1 MFEPL
6 GDNKSLVNT
15 YSMRNLFAKVVES
28 GDGLFYTS
36 DQPSPFSSAEFRDIT
51 RSSVL
56 YLSAFITAGGL
67 LNIIRRGE
75 PHIEMWLSLVAATL
89 TMLLVWR
96 VPTSSRHMVTG
107 LHVLMA
113 MMVVNISVQVVHGVH
128 YQLMCVLPFY
138 LIWIGLLPTLVVA
151 AGAILVTS
159 ITVALAGDNPLI
171 PENVMLAVATCI
183 VVHFAKVQVRR
194 QLQLAS
200 SDVLTG
206 ALNRRYL
213 LTQLSSMRADFVRTK
228 RVSSLVLIDV
238 DGLKSINDSLGHRA
252 GDAVLKSFSRIT
264 RERIRGSDFLF
275 RIGGDEFALILS
287 DAKSHAALSV
297 SNDLR
302 QLVREQVADGAPNF
316 SLSLG
321 VCCVEDSASANDW
334 LERADEALYEAKS
347 NGGDTARLAT

>member
-1 MFEPL
+1 M
-6 GDNKSLVNT
+6 
-15 YSMRNLFAKVVES
+15 
-28 GDGLFYTS
+28 
-36 DQPSPFSSAEFRDIT
+36 
-51 RSSVL
+51 
-56 YLSAFITAGGL
+56 
-67 LNIIRRGE
+67 
-75 PHIEMWLSLVAATL
+75 AATL
-89 TMLLVWR
+89 ALILVWR
-96 VPTSSRHMVTG
+96 VPTSSRHMVTS

-113 MMVVNISVQVVHGVH
+113 IMVANISVQVVHGVH

-151 AGAILVTS
+151 LGAVLVTS

-171 PENVMLAVATCI
+171 PENVMLAVATCM

-228 RVSSLVLIDV
+228 RISSLVLIDI
-238 DGLKSINDSLGHRA
+238 DGLKSINDSFGHSA
-252 GDAVLKSFSRIT
+252 GDAVLTSFARIT
-264 RERIRGSDFLF
+264 KERVRGSDLLF
-275 RIGGDEFALILS
+275 RVGGDEFALILS

-302 QLVREQVADGAPNF
+302 QLVKEQIADGTPDF
-316 SLSLG
+316 SLSFG

-334 LERADEALYEAKS
+334 LERADEALYEAKAH
-347 NGGDTARLAT
+347 GGDTARLAA

>member
-6 GDNKSLVNT
+6 GDNKSLGKT
-15 YSMRNLFAKVVES
+15 YSMRNLFAKAVES

-36 DQPSPFSSAEFRDIT
+36 DQPSPFSSAEFRDVT

-56 YLSAFITAGGL
+56 YLSAFITAGGF

-75 PHIEMWLSLVAATL
+75 PHIEMWLSLMAATL
-89 TMLLVWR
+89 TLILVWR
-96 VPTSSRHMVTG
+96 VPSSSRHMVTS
-107 LHVLMA
+107 LHALMA
-113 MMVVNISVQVVHGVH
+113 MMVANIS
-128 YQLMCVLPFY
+128 
-138 LIWIGLLPTLVVA
+138 
-151 AGAILVTS
+151 
-159 ITVALAGDNPLI
+159 
-171 PENVMLAVATCI
+171 
-183 VVHFAKVQVRR
+183 VQVRR

-228 RVSSLVLIDV
+228 RISSLVLIDI
-238 DGLKSINDSLGHRA
+238 DGLKSINDSFGHSA
-252 GDAVLKSFSRIT
+252 GDAVLTSFARIT
-264 RERIRGSDFLF
+264 KERVRGSDLLF

-302 QLVREQVADGAPNF
+302 QLVKEQIADGTPNF
-316 SLSLG
+316 SLSFE

-334 LERADEALYEAKS
+334 LERADEALYEAKAH
-347 NGGDTARLAT
+347 GGDTARLAA

>member
-75 PHIEMWLSLVAATL
+75 PHIEMWLSLIAATL
-89 TMLLVWR
+89 TMILVWR
-96 VPTSSRHMVTG
+96 VPTSSRHMFIG

-113 MMVVNISVQVVHGVH
+113 TMVVNISVQVVHGAH

-138 LIWIGLLPTLVVA
+138 LIWIGLLPTVVVGV
-151 AGAILVTS
+151 GAVLVTS
-159 ITVALAGDNPLI
+159 ITVALAGESPLI

-238 DGLKSINDSLGHRA
+238 DGLKSINDSLGHSA

-264 RERIRGSDFLF
+264 RERVRGSDLLF

-302 QLVREQVADGAPNF
+302 QLVRERVADGAPNF
-316 SLSLG
+316 SLSFG

>member
-6 GDNKSLVNT
+6 GDNKSLGKT
-15 YSMRNLFAKVVES
+15 YSMRNLFAKAVES

-56 YLSAFITAGGL
+56 YLSAFITAGGF
-67 LNIIRRGE
+67 LNIIRRDE
-75 PHIEMWLSLVAATL
+75 PHIEMWLSLMAATL
-89 TMLLVWR
+89 ALILVWR
-96 VPTSSRHMVTG
+96 VPTSSRHMVTS

-113 MMVVNISVQVVHGVH
+113 IMVANISVQVVHGVN

-151 AGAILVTS
+151 LGAVLVTS
-159 ITVALAGDNPLI
+159 ITVALAGENPLI
-171 PENVMLAVATCI
+171 PENVMLAVATCM

-228 RVSSLVLIDV
+228 RISSLVLIDI
-238 DGLKSINDSLGHRA
+238 DGLKSINDSFGHSA
-252 GDAVLKSFSRIT
+252 GDAVLTSFARIT
-264 RERIRGSDFLF
+264 KERVRGSDLLF
-275 RIGGDEFALILS
+275 RVGGDEFALILS

-302 QLVREQVADGAPNF
+302 QLVKEQIADGTPDF
-316 SLSLG
+316 SLSFG

-334 LERADEALYEAKS
+334 LERADEALYEAKAH
-347 NGGDTARLAT
+347 GGDTARLAA

>member
-1 MFEPL
+1 MFKPL
-6 GDNKSLVNT
+6 GDNKSLGKT
-15 YSMRNLFAKVVES
+15 YSMRNLFAKAVES

-36 DQPSPFSSAEFRDIT
+36 NQPSPFSSAEFRDIT

-56 YLSAFITAGGL
+56 YLSALITAGGF

-89 TMLLVWR
+89 TLILVWR
-96 VPTSSRHMVTG
+96 VPSSSRHMVTS
-107 LHVLMA
+107 LHALMA
-113 MMVVNISVQVVHGVH
+113 MMVANISVQVVHGIH

-151 AGAILVTS
+151 VGAVLVTS
-159 ITVALAGDNPLI
+159 ITVALAGESLLI
-171 PENVMLAVATCI
+171 PENIMLAVATSM

-213 LTQLSSMRADFVRTK
+213 LTQLSSMRADIVRTK
-228 RVSSLVLIDV
+228 RISSLVLIDV
-238 DGLKSINDSLGHRA
+238 DGLKSINDSLGHSA
-252 GDAVLKSFSRIT
+252 GDAVLKFFSRIT
-264 RERIRGSDFLF
+264 RERIRGSDLLF

-302 QLVREQVADGAPNF
+302 QLVKEQIADGTPDF
-316 SLSLG
+316 SLSFG

-334 LERADEALYEAKS
+334 LERADEALYEAKAH
-347 NGGDTARLAT
+347 GGDTARLAA